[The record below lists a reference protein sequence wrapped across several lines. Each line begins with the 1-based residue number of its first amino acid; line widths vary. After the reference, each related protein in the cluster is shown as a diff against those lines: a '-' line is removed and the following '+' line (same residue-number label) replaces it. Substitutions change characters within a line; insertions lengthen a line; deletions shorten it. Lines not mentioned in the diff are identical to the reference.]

1 MSTPYT
7 PSVLKPKLKVGYYHH
22 DHWRDINGSAIPFR
36 ENLTI
41 PHVCIYGKDGSGYW
55 STTDFIYATTCHE
68 VAHVSHWEM
77 VGEGAFALIWLNPK
91 TRIIP
96 ESWAV
101 AVEWGLTNTEYH
113 ILGQKYGSY
122 KALSY
127 NFKEGKQFWYRGND
141 EFYTPLFIDL
151 IDDQNQRINNNGS
164 ILFPNDKV
172 KGYSL
177 SILESILFGVRDLEL
192 LKAMLK
198 INKPFGVANEDIDEL
213 INFYKNI

>member
-1 MSTPYT
+1 MNSDNRFEMSTPYT

-96 ESWAV
+96 ESWAE
-101 AVEWGLTNTEYH
+101 AVSWQLTRNEYKRF
-113 ILGQKYGSY
+113 GDF
-122 KALSY
+122 ALSSADF
-127 NFKEGKQFWYRGND
+127 NFSKQVWSNNMNKY
-141 EFYTPLFIDL
+141 YTPIFIDL
-151 IDDQNQRINNNGS
+151 IDNINQRVKYSGLLNY
-164 ILFPNDKV
+164 PNDNV
-172 KGYSL
+172 TGYTVAKLEQLLYAFMDLDLLEATLLVNKPSGVTN
-177 SILESILFGVRDLEL
+177 ESIKEL
-192 LKAMLK
+192 GFL
-198 INKPFGVANEDIDEL
+198 
-213 INFYKNI
+213 